1 MEKKLNYKFGTQQ
14 DKKDLKILLLLI
26 IEEDMVY

>member
-1 MEKKLNYKFGTQQ
+1 MKKKLNYKFGIQQ
-14 DKKDLKILLLLI
+14 DKKDSKILLLLI